1 MARAIRNLCGQGRR
15 GDLVIVLQ
23 IVLTNPAVDV
33 CVTGPKDADQMRE
46 ALKALELGP
55 LSQEEM
61 ARMVRIGDYVYDHTA
76 RFF

>member
-1 MARAIRNLCGQGRR
+1 
-15 GDLVIVLQ
+15 
-23 IVLTNPAVDV
+23 
-33 CVTGPKDADQMRE
+33 MRE

-61 ARMVRIGDYVYDHTA
+61 ARMVRIGDYVHDHTA